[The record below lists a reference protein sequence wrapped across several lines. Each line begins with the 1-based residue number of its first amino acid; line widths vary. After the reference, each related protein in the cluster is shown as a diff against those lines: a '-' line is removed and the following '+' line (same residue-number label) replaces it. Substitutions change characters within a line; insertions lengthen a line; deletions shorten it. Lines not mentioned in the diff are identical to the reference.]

1 MFSLGP
7 VQEGN
12 RVILFLRCVHL
23 SLHTV
28 NMFEKLGK
36 VRSIEHIEDRKHKHY
51 YESRM
56 RRPTSKL
63 QSTKF
68 KKLAKR

>member
-1 MFSLGP
+1 
-7 VQEGN
+7 
-12 RVILFLRCVHL
+12 
-23 SLHTV
+23 
-28 NMFEKLGK
+28 MFEKLGK